1 MKRILYRKIL
11 KKLQRTFKKLLG
23 KPLKG
28 HQFARLRSLAAFI
41 TGMIRTKS
49 SHLSAIGKGL
59 LQLITAHSKTKAA
72 KKFVYNRHIDYET
85 YYLPYLKELL
95 KLVIP
100 IINSSIGIFLVIDGS
115 QTGKHHAA
123 LMLSLVIGK
132 RSLPICWL
140 VKQGGKGHF
149 KTKNHLEL
157 MEQSY
162 PLFETA
168 LFDQTSI
175 TLLGDGEFDSIDL
188 QKFCRAKHWNY
199 VFRTAN
205 NTLLYEDGDCFK
217 PKQLATSK
225 LQDSLFIS
233 NVEFTKQR
241 FKGVNFLLWHDKKY
255 EEPLP
260 LVSNLDCALDI
271 IHAYDKRYSVE
282 CLFKDLKSTSFYL
295 DKTRL
300 QSAEAISNLI
310 MIAAFAFTLI
320 MKLGRLYQDS
330 SIRKYIH
337 RLRPDRIVNSIYTF
351 ALELLDF
358 LLEQGIDFCFD
369 RKIDFEI
376 D

>member
-59 LQLITAHSKTKAA
+59 LQLITAHS
-72 KKFVYNRHIDYET
+72 
-85 YYLPYLKELL
+85 
-95 KLVIP
+95 
-100 IINSSIGIFLVIDGS
+100 IFLVIDGS

-295 DKTRL
+295 DKL
-300 QSAEAISNLI
+300 VAYIKIVPLGNISIDSDLTGSLI
-310 MIAAFAFTLI
+310 PFIPL
-320 MKLGRLYQDS
+320 LYN
-330 SIRKYIH
+330 Y
-337 RLRPDRIVNSIYTF
+337 
-351 ALELLDF
+351 
-358 LLEQGIDFCFD
+358 
-369 RKIDFEI
+369 
-376 D
+376 

>member
-1 MKRILYRKIL
+1 
-11 KKLQRTFKKLLG
+11 
-23 KPLKG
+23 
-28 HQFARLRSLAAFI
+28 
-41 TGMIRTKS
+41 
-49 SHLSAIGKGL
+49 
-59 LQLITAHSKTKAA
+59 LITAHSKTKAA

-282 CLFKDLKSTSFYL
+282 CLFKLVAYIKIVPLGNISIDLDLTESLTPFIL
-295 DKTRL
+295 
-300 QSAEAISNLI
+300 
-310 MIAAFAFTLI
+310 
-320 MKLGRLYQDS
+320 
-330 SIRKYIH
+330 
-337 RLRPDRIVNSIYTF
+337 LR
-351 ALELLDF
+351 
-358 LLEQGIDFCFD
+358 
-369 RKIDFEI
+369 
-376 D
+376 

>member
-1 MKRILYRKIL
+1 MKRILYRKIF
-11 KKLQRTFKKLLG
+11 KKLQRTFKKILG
-23 KPLKG
+23 KKLKG
-28 HQFARLRSLAAFI
+28 HQIARLRSLAAFI
-41 TGMIRTKS
+41 TGMIREKS

-72 KKFVYNRHIDYET
+72 KKFVYNSHIDFET

-100 IINSSIGIFLVIDGS
+100 LINSRSGIFLVIDGS
-115 QTGKHHAA
+115 QMGKHHAA
-123 LMLSLVIGK
+123 LMLSLVVGK
-132 RSLPICWL
+132 RSLPIRWL

-149 KTKNHLEL
+149 STQNHLDL
-157 MEQSY
+157 IKQSY
-162 PLFETA
+162 PIFETTLA
-168 LFDQTSI
+168 PKTVV

-188 QKFCRAKHWNY
+188 QKFCQTNDWNY

-205 NTLLYEDGDCFK
+205 NTLLYENGDCFK
-217 PKQLATSK
+217 PKHLATPK
-225 LQDSLFIS
+225 GQDSLFIS

-241 FKGVNFLLWHDKKY
+241 FKGINFLLWHDKKY
-255 EEPLP
+255 GDPLP

-271 IHAYDKRYSVE
+271 IEAYDKRYSVE

-320 MKLGRLYQDS
+320 MKLGRLYQNS
-330 SIRKYIH
+330 PIRKYIH
-337 RLRPDRIVNSIYTF
+337 RLRPDRVVNSIYTF
-351 ALELLDF
+351 ALDLLDF
-358 LLEQGIDFCFD
+358 FLEQGLDFSFD
-369 RKIDFEI
+369 RKINFRLN
-376 D
+376 

>member
-1 MKRILYRKIL
+1 MNRVLYRKIL
-11 KKLQRTFKKLLG
+11 KKLQRTFKKIWG
-23 KPLKG
+23 KKLKG

-49 SHLSAIGKGL
+49 SHLSSIGKGL

-72 KKFVYNRHIDYET
+72 KKFVYNRHINYED

-95 KLVIP
+95 ELLIP
-100 IINSSIGIFLVIDGS
+100 LINSRSGIFLVIDGS
-115 QTGKHHAA
+115 QTGKNHAA

-140 VKQGGKGHF
+140 VKEGGKGHF
-149 KTKNHLEL
+149 STQNHLEL
-157 MEQSY
+157 INQAY
-162 PLFETA
+162 PIFEATLFN
-168 LFDQTSI
+168 QTTI

-188 QKFCRAKHWNY
+188 QKFCLSKHWNY

-205 NTLLYEDGDCFK
+205 NTLLYENGDCFK
-217 PKQLATSK
+217 PKHLAIPDA
-225 LQDSLFIS
+225 QDSLFIS

-241 FKGVNFLLWHDKKY
+241 FKGINFLLWHDKKY

-271 IHAYDKRYSVE
+271 IQAYDKRYSVE

-300 QSAEAISNLI
+300 RSIEAISNLI

-330 SIRKYIH
+330 PIRKYIH
-337 RLRPDRIVNSIYTF
+337 RLRPDRVVNSIYTF
-351 ALELLDF
+351 ALDLLYF
-358 LLEQGIDFCFD
+358 LLEQGLDFSFD
-369 RKIDFEI
+369 RKIDFGI